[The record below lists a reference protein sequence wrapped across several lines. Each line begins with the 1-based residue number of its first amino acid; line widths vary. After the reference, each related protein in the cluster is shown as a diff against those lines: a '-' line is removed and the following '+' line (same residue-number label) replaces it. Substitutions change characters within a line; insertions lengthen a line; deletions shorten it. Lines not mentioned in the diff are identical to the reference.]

1 MTTPHGLPRDVPAHE
16 ATEDARPI
24 LIPVATGLGPDGIS
38 LFIGN
43 LAAAE
48 DPAALQAAGITDSLN
63 TALNLFPGP
72 LALPD
77 GTMLRRLQL
86 GMVDGPGNDP
96 HLLLAAV
103 LALHAVVS
111 RHMPGKP
118 HYPPARRGH
127 VLVHCRGG
135 RSRSTTVLAL
145 YLHLHRAAQF
155 PTLSAALDHLRQLR
169 GLDAGYPL
177 PPMIALAEA
186 ACALPHPDLAA
197 R

>member
-1 MTTPHGLPRDVPAHE
+1 VTTPPHGLPAYVPLHE
-16 ATEDARPI
+16 ATEDARPV
-24 LIPVATGLGPDGIS
+24 LIPVATGLGPDDLS

-48 DPAALQAAGITDSLN
+48 DAAALQAAGITDSLN

-77 GTMLRRLQL
+77 GTLLRRLQL

-96 HLLLAAV
+96 HLLLANV
-103 LALHAVVS
+103 LALHAVLT

-118 HYPPARRGH
+118 HYPKARRGH

-145 YLHLHRAAQF
+145 YLHLHRPAQF
-155 PTLSAALDHLRQLR
+155 PALADALAHIRQLR
-169 GLDAGYPL
+169 GLDDTYPL

-197 R
+197 

>member
-1 MTTPHGLPRDVPAHE
+1 MTLPPHGLPAQVPAHE
-16 ATEDARPI
+16 AVEDIRPI

-48 DPAALQAAGITDSLN
+48 DAAALQAAGISDSLN

-72 LALPD
+72 LTLPD
-77 GTMLRRLQL
+77 GSALRRLQL

-103 LALHAVVS
+103 LALHALVLQ
-111 RHMPGKP
+111 HMPGKP

-145 YLHLHRAAQF
+145 YLHLHRPGEF
-155 PTLSAALDHLRQLR
+155 PALADALAHIRHLR
-169 GLDAGYPL
+169 GLDDSYPL

-186 ACALPHPDLAA
+186 AAALPHPDLAA
-197 R
+197 